1 MCRAFIL
8 TLLLAAAL
16 QLCSAS
22 SCTQI
27 EADAACNTDVLAVVG
42 KTNTECKPIR
52 HVPVY
57 KPPKDMLRPC
67 ARERDDA
74 KAVENL
80 VRNTQFPNDG
90 RCKPSKLH
98 ATKVPRNGFGS
109 NLLGVAHALDYA
121 VHTKRAMDASA
132 MSLPGF
138 AGKTCQYTFQC
149 FLEPFSTCSPHKGGG
164 GAAAA
169 GELSSKR
176 RSSSRRRGR
185 GGASS
190 TAKAQP
196 RLHGREAEPAPIGLY
211 IPGNFRSRGD
221 LWWSSQMIAHVWRP
235 NAELVQRASSV
246 LSSAGWPEQA
256 QAIGVH
262 VRRGD
267 ACVDKRN
274 NRKCF
279 SWPDYAAHVKELVRD
294 YGFNAVFVAT
304 DDAETATAALA
315 DADLKQLGVTVAIVN
330 ADRSFY
336 GKVTK
341 GERIEHRLAKGQGD
355 TLKLGWDASVDLEL
369 LAQCQAFVGTF
380 SSTLGRAAFMLQV
393 ARLGYVPPFASLDI
407 AWCSAYHVP
416 RGGKGLSPKV
426 KEAAKVLDSVTGRMI
441 NYDC

>member
-1 MCRAFIL
+1 MCRVFIL

-57 KPPKDMLRPC
+57 KPPKDMLRLC

-149 FLEPFSTCSPHKGGG
+149 FLEPFSTCSPHK
-164 GAAAA
+164 
-169 GELSSKR
+169 
-176 RSSSRRRGR
+176 
-185 GGASS
+185 
-190 TAKAQP
+190 
-196 RLHGREAEPAPIGLY
+196 
-211 IPGNFRSRGD
+211 
-221 LWWSSQMIAHVWRP
+221 
-235 NAELVQRASSV
+235 
-246 LSSAGWPEQA
+246 
-256 QAIGVH
+256 
-262 VRRGD
+262 
-267 ACVDKRN
+267 
-274 NRKCF
+274 
-279 SWPDYAAHVKELVRD
+279 
-294 YGFNAVFVAT
+294 
-304 DDAETATAALA
+304 
-315 DADLKQLGVTVAIVN
+315 
-330 ADRSFY
+330 
-336 GKVTK
+336 
-341 GERIEHRLAKGQGD
+341 
-355 TLKLGWDASVDLEL
+355 
-369 LAQCQAFVGTF
+369 
-380 SSTLGRAAFMLQV
+380 
-393 ARLGYVPPFASLDI
+393 
-407 AWCSAYHVP
+407 
-416 RGGKGLSPKV
+416 
-426 KEAAKVLDSVTGRMI
+426 
-441 NYDC
+441 